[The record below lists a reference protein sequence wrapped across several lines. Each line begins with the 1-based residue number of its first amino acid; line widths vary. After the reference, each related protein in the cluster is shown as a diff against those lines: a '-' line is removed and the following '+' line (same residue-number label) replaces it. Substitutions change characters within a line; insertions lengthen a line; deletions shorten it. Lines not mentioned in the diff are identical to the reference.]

1 MGRRG
6 EIHRTTGETD
16 IRLSLDLDGEGRRQL
31 DVPVPFLRHMLDLF
45 AKHGSFDLV
54 VRAAGDIEVDD
65 HHTVEDLGICLGQA
79 FRQAV
84 GDKRGIRRYGTR
96 YAPMDETLARAVVDV
111 SGRGLL
117 VFRAS
122 FPAERIGT
130 FAVEL
135 VEEFF
140 RAFAHNAGVT
150 LHLEVLYGHNTH
162 HMVEGLFKAFAGA
175 LREAV
180 LEDGPPE
187 IPSTKGVL

>member
-16 IRLSLDLDGEGRRQL
+16 IQLSLDLDGEGRRQL